1 MSHNGKE
8 ILIFGAGPAGLSSA
22 DQLAGRGHNVTLVHP
37 LATTG
42 PRSIYTTY
50 SSEQELIVP
59 LTPGR
64 IRPLPLIRVITQ
76 NGTDFRVNTGSQ
88 PYYLVNNKV
97 FLSECEERL
106 SQIPNITI
114 EALPKRVLSQALITD
129 SLKGSQ
135 VTIDGNKKVYDVV
148 LDCTGVGAEVVS
160 KVDPRR
166 KEEVWLGEY
175 VYGGSFKGTVEK
187 PEMIL
192 VIGPAGG
199 TSWVCPNIH
208 PGFVDVVYS
217 AWGPYKDFKPR
228 FLPTAKDRLSRLL
241 DFIQNFPGIEIES
254 RLPDDIYAGVI
265 RSQPA
270 SAPLVNSVFCLG
282 ESAGMAKPGSGDSW
296 RYAFKAGRMVAEL
309 IDKGGD
315 ARKFHEIWTTSW
327 NHGFFYAGVLARMPY
342 QRKGEL
348 GGTFDCFGKWLEDAD
363 PNLVKQIEEW
373 LIGNKPPLSLLI
385 RTLIEPRTRRSLLE
399 AVKKKL
405 EISFLGVPAKDLEWS
420 LPEVS

>member
-1 MSHNGKE
+1 MSHSTKE

-22 DQLAGRGHNVTLVHP
+22 DQLARRGHNVTLVHP
-37 LATTG
+37 LAPIS

-59 LTPGR
+59 LTPDL
-64 IRPLPLIRVITQ
+64 IRPLSLIRVITK

-88 PYYLVNNKV
+88 PYYLVNNRV
-97 FLSECEERL
+97 FLSKCEERL
-106 SQIPNITI
+106 SRVPNITI
-114 EALPKRVLSQALITD
+114 EALPKRILSQVLITD

-135 VTIDGNKKVYDVV
+135 VTIEGNKKVYDAV

-166 KEEVWLGEY
+166 KEEIWVGEY
-175 VYGGSFKGTVEK
+175 VYGGSFKGTLEN

-199 TSWVCPNIH
+199 TSWVCPSIH
-208 PGFVDVVYS
+208 QGFVDVVYS

-228 FLPTAKDRLSRLL
+228 FLPTAKNRLSRLL
-241 DFIQNFPGIEIES
+241 DFIQNFPGIKIES

-270 SAPLVNSVFCLG
+270 LAPLVNSVFCLG

-296 RYAFKAGRMVAEL
+296 RYAFKAGRMVAQL
-309 IDKGGD
+309 IDNGGD
-315 ARKFHEIWTTSW
+315 ARKFHDTWTKSW
-327 NHGFFYAGVLARMPY
+327 NHSFFYAGVLARMPY

-348 GGTFDCFGKWLEDAD
+348 GGIFDCFGKWLEGAD
-363 PNLVKQIEEW
+363 PNLVNQIEEW
-373 LIGNKPPLSLLI
+373 LIRNKFPLPLLI
-385 RTLIEPRTRRSLLE
+385 RTLTEPRTLRPLVE
-399 AVKKKL
+399 VVKKKL
-405 EISFLGVPAKDLEWS
+405 EISLLGVSAKDLRWS
-420 LPEVS
+420 LPEVN